1 MLKLCSWAFS
11 RFVCDQTLWLKII
24 TRHDSATELWGISIT
39 ITHQNSLLSF
49 TAGIMVLSPKPSSAV
64 KALEV
69 RLGAAVTLQCDLSYH
84 YEINWLR
91 MSTDMTPE
99 LLIALGL
106 KNNGEL
112 SVNWNSNSSRFQG
125 FIKNRLFHLRI
136 LCVSGADLLTYFCA
150 AMNEKQLEF
159 NEGKRLYGKEL
170 DAWWNIT
177 SSVGSRSSVVCLFV
191 CFFQS
196 PRMHNSLRIQIRI
209 WHDAK
214 VSKVCLMFMVFFHV
228 GVFFIFITA
237 FA

>member
-1 MLKLCSWAFS
+1 
-11 RFVCDQTLWLKII
+11 
-24 TRHDSATELWGISIT
+24 
-39 ITHQNSLLSF
+39 
-49 TAGIMVLSPKPSSAV
+49 MVLSPKPSSAV

-69 RLGAAVTLQCDLSYH
+69 RLGVAVTLQCDLSYH

-112 SVNWNSNSSRFQG
+112 SINWNSNSSRFQG

-136 LCVSGADLLTYFCA
+136 LRVSNADLLTYFCA

-170 DAWWNIT
+170 DIWSDIT
-177 SSVGSRSSVVCLFV
+177 SSVGSRSSVLFFCLFV
-191 CFFQS
+191 CFS
-196 PRMHNSLRIQIRI
+196 RLRCTTASESRSESDTMPRSV
-209 WHDAK
+209 K
-214 VSKVCLMFMVFFHV
+214 SV
-228 GVFFIFITA
+228 
-237 FA
+237 